1 MIYFD
6 DGKVVGIIIDIQP
19 SSARMEIKIGG
30 VMRGS
35 SQVRFTS
42 GKHAHLA
49 PVTNQDIYDLSQLS
63 QHIIID
69 YIALPFASSD
79 QDIHQL
85 RQLLGETGKNVRILA
100 KIDSMYGIEKFQEI
114 QKAAD
119 GVIFVRNELAWEF
132 TAEKLTIAQKWAI

>member
-1 MIYFD
+1 
-6 DGKVVGIIIDIQP
+6 
-19 SSARMEIKIGG
+19 MEIKIGG
-30 VMRGS
+30 TMKGN
-35 SQVRFTS
+35 SQVRFTN

-49 PVTNQDIYDLSQLS
+49 PVTPSDMHDLSQIS
-63 QHIIID
+63 QHIMID
-69 YIALPFASSD
+69 YIAMPFASSD

-85 RQLLGETGKNVRILA
+85 RQLVGETGRNIKILA

-132 TAEKLTIAQKWAI
+132 TAEKLTIAQKWAV